1 MSFLVY
7 FFVLLVAAGSV
18 VFGLDWTQAPLNP
31 PPYAAPA
38 QIATVTPAPVPHA
51 TTVAKT
57 KTVTNTPRSSAA
69 PAVAQVTPAAAPAH
83 DVAVHDVAGQAQA
96 RATEASVDRTASVSV
111 AAHCNVDACSAAYH
125 SFRASDCTYQPFGS
139 ERRLCTKST
148 GAGRVAAATHS
159 RSVRRIEPRAD
170 RRVIERRL
178 TDRRDYEDDRGGGW
192 VSDLF
197 GGDSYDDDR

>member
-31 PPYAAPA
+31 PPYAAPSA
-38 QIATVTPAPVPHA
+38 QTATVNPAPVPHA

-57 KTVTNTPRSSAA
+57 VVNTPRSSAP

-96 RATEASVDRTASVSV
+96 RATEASADRTASVPV

-125 SFRASDCTYQPFGS
+125 SFRASDCSYQPFGS

-148 GAGRVAAATHS
+148 GAGRIAAATHP
-159 RSVRRIEPRAD
+159 RSVRRIEPRDD